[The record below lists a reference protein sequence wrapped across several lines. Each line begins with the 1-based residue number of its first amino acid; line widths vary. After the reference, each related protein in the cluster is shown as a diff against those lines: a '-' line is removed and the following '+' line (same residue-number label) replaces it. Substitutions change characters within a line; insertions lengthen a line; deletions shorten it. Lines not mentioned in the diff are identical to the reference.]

1 MKRPEILDA
10 AKKCVCG
17 QREEDYGKP
26 ERNFQTIADFW
37 NSYLDAAHPELNL
50 KDVAECVEVPAIITP
65 KDVAMMMAL
74 LKVARAAN
82 GDKPDNFV
90 DLAGYAACGGE
101 IATQGSAEDLKMEAP
116 DFVKANQCLICGDVI
131 PEGRQV
137 CPNCEAARNIPVTG

>member
-17 QREEDYGKP
+17 QREGDYGKP

-74 LKVARAAN
+74 LKLS
-82 GDKPDNFV
+82 F
-90 DLAGYAACGGE
+90 L
-101 IATQGSAEDLKMEAP
+101 Q
-116 DFVKANQCLICGDVI
+116 
-131 PEGRQV
+131 
-137 CPNCEAARNIPVTG
+137 